1 VIRRW
6 AIRPS
11 GPAILAQARGRPR
24 EGGDRKAHRV
34 IVVVLDH
41 EGLLAAFRMPGHGA
55 AGETPPAGLIE
66 RQGRD

>member
-1 VIRRW
+1 VIVKLTASSSW
-6 AIRPS
+6 CSIM
-11 GPAILAQARGRPR
+11 
-24 EGGDRKAHRV
+24 V

-55 AGETPPAGLIE
+55 AGETPSAGLIE

>member
-1 VIRRW
+1 M
-6 AIRPS
+6 
-11 GPAILAQARGRPR
+11 
-24 EGGDRKAHRV
+24 V

-55 AGETPPAGLIE
+55 VGETPSAGLIE